1 MLQDSSLHPV
11 HLDGVGGRRSDAGLG
26 AQAIPRRQQ
35 LAPLRG
41 NHHKCDVCIENQY
54 WQSDAFRI
62 GSQNFQPRLE
72 LACSLQFIVI
82 LILNESLPRL
92 LGKIFFTFSNHYC
105 SGILSGAHPS
115 MVRGKPTTG
124 HHLSRKQTERLHS
137 QGTMKPTIHV
147 N

>member
-1 MLQDSSLHPV
+1 MQSKRILLCIPYAWTEWEAAAAMLDSEPKPSHAANNLHLFAEITTSV
-11 HLDGVGGRRSDAGLG
+11 M
-26 AQAIPRRQQ
+26 
-35 LAPLRG
+35 
-41 NHHKCDVCIENQY
+41 Y

-105 SGILSGAHPS
+105 SGILSGAHPG

-124 HHLSRKQTERLHS
+124 HHLSRKQTEGLHS

-147 N
+147 I